1 MPSAESSTST
11 MQQSTVPMSVAELT
25 QAFVELRA
33 RHEALLEQHNARTR
47 IENTMECT
55 VSGLTHELVTMQEV
69 CTLLVKR
76 MGEIDAKQA
85 RIPAEINAALA
96 TGGGGSS
103 QVAINSVNSQITNLA
118 RRVDAL
124 EATTIDLTNRSRAVG
139 TPAQV
144 NAPVFRP
151 PTTGLTPV
159 VANIPQ
165 KQLQTEFAPVVSST
179 SGFSARP

>member
-1 MPSAESSTST
+1 MGI
-11 MQQSTVPMSVAELT
+11 AELT

-33 RHEALLEQHNARTR
+33 RHEALLDQHNARTR

-69 CTLLVKR
+69 CTVLVKR

-85 RIPAEINAALA
+85 RLPAEINAVFAS
-96 TGGGGSS
+96 GGGGAS
-103 QVAINSVNSQITNLA
+103 QSAINSVNSQIMNLA
-118 RRVDAL
+118 RRVDTL
-124 EATTIDLTNRSRAVG
+124 EATTIDLSNRPRG
-139 TPAQV
+139 TGSQVPV

-151 PTTGLTPV
+151 PTAGLAPV

-165 KQLQTEFAPVVSST
+165 RQLQTEFAPAVSST